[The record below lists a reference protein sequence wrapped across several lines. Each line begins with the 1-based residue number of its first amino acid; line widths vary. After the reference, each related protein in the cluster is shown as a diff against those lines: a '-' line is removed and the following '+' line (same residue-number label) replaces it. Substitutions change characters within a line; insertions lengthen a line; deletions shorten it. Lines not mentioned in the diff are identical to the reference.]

1 MIFKDEDED
10 ADIAN
15 RQPLTDVGTNNAFTL
30 SLELADTQRYHN
42 IIGRFMTINTHI
54 NVISY
59 FSVSFGSL
67 HHSPRGPHA

>member
-30 SLELADTQRYHN
+30 SLELADTQR
-42 IIGRFMTINTHI
+42 
-54 NVISY
+54 
-59 FSVSFGSL
+59 L
-67 HHSPRGPHA
+67 P